1 MADFYL
7 AHAIGVKDG
16 TKAPPDKFDG
26 RFVGASNKRTIAIH
40 PAAVAYANG
49 DQLFLASMKAGEQI
63 ADIRVISDT
72 SFGTT
77 TLSVGPKT
85 ATAKYANA
93 RTMTVVDTPTSIGPR
108 ATAADDGPLAA
119 DEDVWITLGVG
130 GIAGGVI
137 FAVHVDIVSVA
148 F

>member
-26 RFVGASNKRTIAIH
+26 RFVGAANKRTIAIH
-40 PAAVAYANG
+40 PAGVAYANG
-49 DQLFLASMKAGEQI
+49 DRLFLAALKAGEQI
-63 ADIRVISDT
+63 ADIRVITDT
-72 SFGTT
+72 TFGTT
-77 TLSVGPKT
+77 TLSVGTTGTP
-85 ATAKYANA
+85 AKYANA
-93 RTMTVVDTPTSIGPR
+93 KTVTTVDVPTSIGPR

-119 DEDVWITLGVG
+119 DEDVWVTLGVG

-137 FAVHVDIVSVA
+137 FAIQIDIVSVA

>member
-16 TKAPPDKFDG
+16 TKTPPDKFDG
-26 RFVGASNKRTIAIH
+26 RFVGAAKKVVVANH
-40 PAAVAYANG
+40 PAGIAYANA
-49 DQLFLASMKAGEQI
+49 DQIFLCSLKAGEQI
-63 ADIRVISDT
+63 TDIKIVTDT
-72 SFGTT
+72 TLGTT
-77 TLSVGPKT
+77 TLSIGPKT
-85 ATAKYANA
+85 ATTKYANA
-93 RTMTVVDTPTSIGPR
+93 KTQTVVDTPTSLGPK

-130 GIAGGVI
+130 GIAGAILFTITVEI
-137 FAVHVDIVSVA
+137 ASAA